1 MSINFSQNVDF
12 SDDLCYNKMYIC
24 TEDIMENVKYRIP
37 FILFVSTLAAALVL
51 MIVSLGGTASLSG
64 TAYADVTSPD
74 EINVILD
81 EAKSKESGAAVAY
94 ALPASVDYGSG
105 FALPTPRL
113 KYEGEPAAK
122 IVASVSIDGK
132 EIAGGLEFSEVSYY
146 INKYMPSGEYTLTLS
161 EIGRAHV

>member
-105 FALPTPRL
+105 VALPTPRL

-122 IVASVSIDGK
+122 IIASV
-132 EIAGGLEFSEVSYY
+132 
-146 INKYMPSGEYTLTLS
+146 
-161 EIGRAHV
+161 